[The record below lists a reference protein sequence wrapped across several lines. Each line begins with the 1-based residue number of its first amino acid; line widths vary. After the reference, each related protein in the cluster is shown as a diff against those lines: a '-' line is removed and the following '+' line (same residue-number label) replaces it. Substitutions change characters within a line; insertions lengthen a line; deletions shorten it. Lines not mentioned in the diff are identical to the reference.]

1 MMITL
6 SDKRGTYSSLYW
18 DMLTWSNRL
27 RNPLRRLCKFA
38 QWKDL
43 DYSRTLDNLPWK
55 CRYAERETKNRS
67 YFLRYERRLMAQWQS
82 RRVYLDTSCTWMLL
96 IDRIQHETGGSGAM
110 VERNRGTDRQAQI
123 QRDKEADTDR
133 QADKRTDRVYERWN
147 S

>member
-1 MMITL
+1 M
-6 SDKRGTYSSLYW
+6 
-18 DMLTWSNRL
+18 
-27 RNPLRRLCKFA
+27 
-38 QWKDL
+38 
-43 DYSRTLDNLPWK
+43 
-55 CRYAERETKNRS
+55 
-67 YFLRYERRLMAQWQS
+67 
-82 RRVYLDTSCTWMLL
+82 